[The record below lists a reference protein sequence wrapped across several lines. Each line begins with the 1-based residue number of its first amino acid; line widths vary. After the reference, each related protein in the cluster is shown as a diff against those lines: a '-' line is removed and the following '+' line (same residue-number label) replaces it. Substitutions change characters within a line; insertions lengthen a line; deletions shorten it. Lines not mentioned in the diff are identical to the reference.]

1 MTTRVFFF
9 LPSTV
14 YQLFQRI
21 VIDDTSEWTNAGCKV
36 RTNLKRKRKK
46 RHASRTIDELN
57 LYTYILYTKH
67 ANLSITTRKKE
78 RKKETNYKTIKK
90 KKDNSFFLKHF
101 VHGLQFFNSPALF
114 LPLPLSFHL
123 SLPHPYFTHLSFVS
137 FVFWIHRKN
146 IALVA
151 SKRCIRAVIMRYAAR
166 VKREKRKER
175 GRKEGRK
182 RKKKK
187 EEKIKGKRQKSFAA
201 VKYRSA
207 LKRIKTQA
215 SFRE

>member
-90 KKDNSFFLKHF
+90 KRQFILSKTFRSRSTIFQFARPFSPSSSLFPSLSPTSIFHPSLLRFLRFLDPSQKHCAR
-101 VHGLQFFNSPALF
+101 GLEALH
-114 LPLPLSFHL
+114 SRSH
-123 SLPHPYFTHLSFVS
+123 H
-137 FVFWIHRKN
+137 
-146 IALVA
+146 
-151 SKRCIRAVIMRYAAR
+151 AVRGTN
-166 VKREKRKER
+166 KKRKEKR
-175 GRKEGRK
+175 ERKEGRK
-182 RKKKK
+182 EKKK
-187 EEKIKGKRQKSFAA
+187 EERGKNKGKKAKILCGCQISIC
-201 VKYRSA
+201 
-207 LKRIKTQA
+207 IKA
-215 SFRE
+215 Y

>member
-90 KKDNSFFLKHF
+90 KKRQFILSKTFRSRSTIFQFARPFSPSSSLFPSLSPTSIFHPSLLRFLRFLDPSQKHCAR
-101 VHGLQFFNSPALF
+101 GLEALH
-114 LPLPLSFHL
+114 SRSH
-123 SLPHPYFTHLSFVS
+123 HAVRGT
-137 FVFWIHRKN
+137 
-146 IALVA
+146 
-151 SKRCIRAVIMRYAAR
+151 SK
-166 VKREKRKER
+166 KRKER